1 MQADELLRA
10 ATGELK
16 AAGCASPRLDAE
28 VLLSAVL
35 GCDRLALYREPARQV
50 TDQEAAAFRALLSR
64 RAGGEPVAYL
74 TGEKEFMG
82 LRFKVTPA
90 VLIPRPETE
99 LLVETALALLRGV
112 AAPLVADVGTGC
124 GAIAVSLAVSLPAAR
139 IFATDVSPAALAVAR
154 ENAVRQG
161 VAGRIAFFVGDLLE
175 PLLPAGEPV
184 LDLVAANLPYIPTG
198 AMHSLPRE
206 VRREPAVALD
216 GGADGLTLYGRLVP
230 QAGRLLKPGGYLL
243 MEIGPGQ
250 GENALLL
257 VPPPMWEARVEPDLA
272 GRERLVIA
280 CRSR

>member
-1 MQADELLRA
+1 MRVDELLRA
-10 ATGELK
+10 ATEELK

-28 VLLSAVL
+28 VLLSVVL

-50 TDQEAAAFRALLSR
+50 TDQEATAFRALLSR

-99 LLVETALALLRGV
+99 LLVETALALLRDV
-112 AAPLVADVGTGC
+112 AAPVVADVGTGC

-161 VAGRIAFFVGDLLE
+161 VAGRIVFLAGDLLE
-175 PLLPAGEPV
+175 PLLPVGELI
-184 LDLVAANLPYIPTG
+184 LDLVAANLPYIPTR
-198 AMHSLPRE
+198 AMKSLPRE
-206 VRREPAVALD
+206 VRREPMVALD
-216 GGADGLTLYGRLVP
+216 GGADGLALYRRLVP

-250 GENALLL
+250 RENALLL

-280 CRSR
+280 YRSK